1 MTTLA
6 NDTPSAPPRGLRP
19 TLIRLIE
26 VSRITP
32 NTVTVIG
39 FLGTIAAA
47 GLIVAEAWIAAG
59 FLFTAAALVDSL
71 DGALARLQGTSSRF
85 GAFLDSVLDRVSDG
99 ATLGAFAIVFA
110 GREQPGMVAVVLV
123 AVVASQVISYAR
135 ARADGLGVRG
145 PDGGLMGR
153 TERLVLLG
161 PAIVMGDLSPVTEII
176 IIALA
181 ALTVWTVIERMLLVR
196 RSLQSPNPGNKGEL
210 L

>member
-6 NDTPSAPPRGLRP
+6 NDTPAAAPRGLAR
-19 TLIRLIE
+19 TLTRLIE
-26 VSRITP
+26 ISRVTP
-32 NTVTVIG
+32 NSLTIVG
-39 FLGTIAAA
+39 FLATVATAS
-47 GLIVAEAWIAAG
+47 LIVAESWIAAG
-59 FLFTAAALVDSL
+59 FLFTAASLADSL
-71 DGALARLQGTSSRF
+71 DGALARHQGTSSPF
-85 GAFLDSVLDRVSDG
+85 GAFLDSVLDRISDG
-99 ATLGAFAIVFA
+99 VTLGAFAIVFA
-110 GREQPGMVAVVLV
+110 SRGQPEMVAVVLV

-153 TERLVLLG
+153 TERLVLLA

-181 ALTVWTVIERMLLVR
+181 VLTVWTVIERMLLVR

-210 L
+210 S